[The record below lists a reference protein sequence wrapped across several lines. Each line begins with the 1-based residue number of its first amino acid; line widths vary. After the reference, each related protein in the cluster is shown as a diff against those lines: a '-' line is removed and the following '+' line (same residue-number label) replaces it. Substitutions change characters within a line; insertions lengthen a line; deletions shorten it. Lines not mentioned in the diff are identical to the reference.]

1 MRHLTFP
8 REEHIL
14 RAFELNFYI
23 PSYVVTMYVL
33 LSKDFY
39 NVVGDNWVLSDL
51 PEKFKFKKPFLTLK
65 SCLVNLQFS
74 LGAEFIELA

>member
-23 PSYVVTMYVL
+23 PSYVL

-39 NVVGDNWVLSDL
+39 NVVGDIWVLSDL
-51 PEKFKFKKPFLTLK
+51 PEKFKFKKPSLTLK
-65 SCLVNLQFS
+65 SCLVNLD
-74 LGAEFIELA
+74 